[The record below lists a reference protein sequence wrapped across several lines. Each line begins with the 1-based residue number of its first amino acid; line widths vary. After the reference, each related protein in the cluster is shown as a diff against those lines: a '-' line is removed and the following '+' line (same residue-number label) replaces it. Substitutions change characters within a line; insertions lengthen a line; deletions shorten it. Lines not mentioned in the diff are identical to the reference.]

1 MAKGKAAR
9 AQSIAASKGKGEAM
23 AVRGLLTMLP
33 DALDCIKAALQGEPS
48 NPAVL
53 RSAQWVVQLGLD
65 GRLVDTPAAETAG
78 LGQLLSLVDV

>member
-9 AQSIAASKGKGEAM
+9 PQSIAASKGRGEQM

-33 DALDCIKAALQGEPS
+33 DALDCVRAALQGEPS

-65 GRLVDTPAAETAG
+65 GRLVDTPAEETAG

>member
-9 AQSIAASKGKGEAM
+9 AKNIAASTGRGEETAL
-23 AVRGLLTMLP
+23 RGLLTMLP
-33 DALDCIKAALQGEPS
+33 DALDCLRAALQGEPS

-65 GRLVDTPAAETAG
+65 GRLVDTPAVETAG